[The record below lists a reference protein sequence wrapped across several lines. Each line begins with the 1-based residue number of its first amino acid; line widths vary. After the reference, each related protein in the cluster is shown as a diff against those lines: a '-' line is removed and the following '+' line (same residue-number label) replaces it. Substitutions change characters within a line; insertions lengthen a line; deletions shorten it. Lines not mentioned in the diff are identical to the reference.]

1 MVLDYQIYSAYKKKK
16 KKKENIAKN
25 NQDQKL
31 QGWQNVY
38 KYY

>member
-16 KKKENIAKN
+16 KKKENNAKN

-31 QGWQNVY
+31 QG
-38 KYY
+38 

>member
-31 QGWQNVY
+31 QGW
-38 KYY
+38 